1 MIMSQE
7 EIIEILEKIALSDQL
22 DIVAMITSVLAIII
36 SFAGI
41 VIQKRL
47 NSSNLQSKYFEEIF
61 KDYFLV
67 KIPKCAKS
75 LSFNSNGKLNASYK
89 ELNNV
94 FMEMVRKSAY
104 FAYAKNDFYE
114 ELRKRT
120 IQLDEKLV
128 VKAGETEQDEF
139 KQKEFIFSVHQ
150 DIMKIVKLVNKNY
163 HSF

>member
-1 MIMSQE
+1 
-7 EIIEILEKIALSDQL
+7 
-22 DIVAMITSVLAIII
+22 
-36 SFAGI
+36 
-41 VIQKRL
+41 
-47 NSSNLQSKYFEEIF
+47 
-61 KDYFLV
+61 
-67 KIPKCAKS
+67 
-75 LSFNSNGKLNASYK
+75 
-89 ELNNV
+89 
-94 FMEMVRKSAY
+94 MEMVRKSAY

>member
-1 MIMSQE
+1 MSQE

-22 DIVAMITSVLAIII
+22 DLIAMITSVLAIIV
-36 SFAGI
+36 SVAGI
-41 VIQKRL
+41 IIQKRL
-47 NSSNLQSKYFEEIF
+47 NSSNLQAKYFEEIF

-67 KIPKCAKS
+67 KIPKYANN
-75 LSFNSNGKLNASYK
+75 LRFNSNGKLNMSYK

-114 ELRKRT
+114 ELRKQT
-120 IQLDEKLV
+120 IQLDEKLIL
-128 VKAGETEQDEF
+128 KAGETEQNEY

>member
-1 MIMSQE
+1 MSQE
-7 EIIEILEKIALSDQL
+7 EIIEILEKIALSDKL
-22 DIVAMITSVLAIII
+22 DIIAMIFSVLAIIVSI
-36 SFAGI
+36 VGI
-41 VIQKRL
+41 VIQKKM
-47 NSSNLQSKYFEEIF
+47 NSSNLQAKYFEEIF

-67 KIPKCAKS
+67 KIPKCAKN
-75 LSFNSNGKLNASYK
+75 LSFNGNGKLNASYK

-104 FAYAKNDFYE
+104 FAYAKNEFYE
-114 ELRKRT
+114 ELRKQT

-128 VKAGETEQDEF
+128 VKAGQIEQDEY
-139 KQKEFIFSVHQ
+139 KQKQFIFSVHE